1 MRLSRASAER
11 AHLEISGDLV
21 EIKTRINPRARR
33 LIIKVEPITGNVVV
47 VVPSKRALN
56 SALEFARRQKNWI
69 AGQLKR
75 VPARVALTDGA
86 VVPLRGVP
94 HTIVYQEKARL
105 SGEILS
111 DPPRIVIGG
120 DAEHITRRVADLLK
134 REARAELGMR
144 VTFHAHA
151 LDLHPKRITLR
162 DTQSRWG
169 SCSSSRTLSFSWRLI
184 LAPPSVLDYV
194 AAHEVAHLREMNH
207 SPAFW
212 ALVKRQIAD
221 IETPQAWLAHNG
233 AGLHR
238 YITE

>member
-1 MRLSRASAER
+1 MPRSSAQR
-11 AHLEISGDLV
+11 AHLEIAGDLI
-21 EIKTRINPRARR
+21 EIRTRVNPRARR
-33 LIIKVEPITGNVVV
+33 MIIKVEPASGAVVV
-47 VVPSKRALN
+47 VVPSKRVLA
-56 SALEFARRQKNWI
+56 SALEFARRQQNWI

-75 VPARVALTDGA
+75 VPARVLFQDGA
-86 VVPLRGVP
+86 VIPLRGVP
-94 HTIVYQEKARL
+94 HTIMYQQTARIA
-105 SGEILS
+105 GQILS

-120 DAEHITRRVADLLK
+120 DPDSIGRRVENLLK
-134 REARAELGMR
+134 RNARADLGER
-144 VTFHAHA
+144 VTFYAHR
-151 LDLHPKRITLR
+151 LDVHPRRISLR

-184 LAPPSVLDYV
+184 LAPPSVLAYV

-212 ALVKRQIAD
+212 AQVRSQVAD

-238 YITE
+238 FIAG